1 MVRQHRHNPIL
12 AARGLCQMFA
22 GMQTPGALAAAI
34 RYHEFMTHQIA
45 FVKAHKKK
53 A

>member
-1 MVRQHRHNPIL
+1 MVKLQRANPIL
-12 AARGLCQMFA
+12 AARGLCEMFA

-45 FVKAHKKK
+45 FVKAHQKK
-53 A
+53 